1 MLTSATLTIRLDP
14 EVKQRLGKI
23 AKHDHSTQALLA
35 AEAVE
40 AYVKNR
46 EWWEDKI
53 TQARASGYAEDAEV
67 SAFFG
72 KWAES

>member
-1 MLTSATLTIRLDP
+1 MLTSVTLTIRLDP
-14 EVKQRLGKI
+14 EVKQRLVKI
-23 AKHDHSTQALLA
+23 AKHDHRPQSLLA

-53 TQARASGYAEDAEV
+53 AQARISGYAEDAEV
-67 SAFFG
+67 SAFLG
-72 KWAES
+72 KWAEP

>member
-1 MLTSATLTIRLDP
+1 MSESSTLTVRLDP
-14 EVKQRLGKI
+14 EIKQRLDNI
-23 AKHDHSTQALLA
+23 AKHDRRTKSFLA
-35 AEAVE
+35 AEAIE

-53 TQARASGYAEDAEV
+53 ARARASGYAEDAEV
-67 SAFFG
+67 NAFFG

>member
-1 MLTSATLTIRLDP
+1 MLETATLTIRLDP
-14 EVKQRLGKI
+14 EIKQRLGKI
-23 AKHDHSTQALLA
+23 AKHDHRTKSLLA

-53 TQARASGYAEDAEV
+53 ARARTSGYAEDAEV